1 MPEDWTLVIIVK
13 DFAMFVSTVGR
24 YVSTQ
29 LMSPLGQQTIPHTI
43 FTRSGNMIMVYST
56 VRPHNP
62 LGVLTLALVANVIHF
77 ISPESTLCLF
87 IVSQVRAHLRSASD
101 PHFS

>member
-1 MPEDWTLVIIVK
+1 MPEECTLVIVVK

-29 LMSPLGQQTIPHTI
+29 LMSPLGQQKIPHTI
-43 FTRSGNMIMVYST
+43 STRNENMTMVYST

-62 LGVLTLALVANVIHF
+62 LGVLNLALVASVIHF
-77 ISPESTLCLF
+77 ISPESTLCL
-87 IVSQVRAHLRSASD
+87 SQVRAHLRSASD